1 MLSLRPAWATHD
13 TLSQTNKLALS
24 FPSVIQTWANL
35 SFAVIHSEMILS
47 LNHWVS
53 GALGC
58 VTGNSTDPKLI
69 FNFILF
75 MN

>member
-24 FPSVIQTWANL
+24 FHSVIQTWANL